1 MLAHDANGATAPVIY
16 PGAAQSVSF
25 SATSVASAAMGSYT
39 TVVRLVAQTADC
51 RVVFGPV
58 VAAVDPVALSTSTLI
73 KKDVPEYFAIKP
85 NDKIAVIREGAD
97 NGTLNITEGANH

>member
-16 PGAAQSVSF
+16 PGASQSVAFSST
-25 SATSVASAAMGSYT
+25 SATSNPMGVDT

-51 RVVFGPV
+51 RVLFGAV
-58 VAAVDPVALSTSTLI
+58 VNGVHPVALSTSMLI

-85 NDKIAVIREGAD
+85 GDEVAVIREGAD